1 MKRSILAALGVSL
14 ALGTVAAQAGKLG
27 VFTAGEQGFDTH
39 TFYYDDGKEV
49 TLIDTQFVPAL
60 SEAMVKQIRS
70 ETQSPI
76 TRVIVTHPNPD
87 KFNGLAYLHK
97 LGVHSITSR
106 AVAAALPE
114 VHRYK
119 QNFWVNTM
127 KAFTDAN
134 YPKFENVQETFEGS
148 RTIKLA
154 SGETLTLTELKHAG
168 IASTQIVVRVDQSA
182 DLLVGDLVH
191 HHAHAWLEG
200 GLVNGKPQPA
210 LKEWIA
216 ALAELPAL
224 AAGYPNAKVYGGRG
238 EFVPVAE
245 AVAAEQAYLS
255 KAGEIVDRYVVE
267 LGDKRKELNEPDS
280 AAKHYAVLQQRFTA
294 QFPEYRLPY
303 MVGYSV
309 YGLVQARNTQGL

>member
-1 MKRSILAALGVSL
+1 MQRNRMAVLGVGL
-14 ALGTVAAQAGKLG
+14 LLGAAAAQAGKLG

-60 SEAMVKQIRS
+60 SEAMLKQIRS

-97 LGVHSITSR
+97 LGVRSISSR
-106 AVAAALPE
+106 AVAQAMPQ

-127 KAFTDAN
+127 KVFTPDA
-134 YPKFENVQETFEGS
+134 YPMFENVQQTFSGK

-154 SGETLTLTELKHAG
+154 SGETLSLFQLKHAG
-168 IASTQIVVRVDQSA
+168 IATTQVVVRIDQSG

-191 HHAHAWLEG
+191 HRAHAWLEG
-200 GLVNGKPQPA
+200 GLVNGKPQPR
-210 LKEWIA
+210 LQEWIA
-216 ALAELPAL
+216 ALGELPAL
-224 AAGYPNAKVYGGRG
+224 AAGHPQAKVYGGRG
-238 EFVPVAE
+238 EFVLVAQAVAE
-245 AVAAEQAYLS
+245 QQRYLRG
-255 KAGEIVDRYVVE
+255 AGEIVSRYVQE
-267 LGDKRKELNEPDS
+267 LGSQRPELNQQAS
-280 AAKHYAVLQQRFTA
+280 AGRHYQALQQRFTEA
-294 QFPEYRLPY
+294 FPDYRLPY

-309 YGLVQARNTQGL
+309 YGLAQAQQ